1 MKRWLNGALAT
12 CSFELRRSFT
22 VQRTA
27 VSLVLALFPPAIMLI
42 LILATRLS
50 RDFQAQTAILDFSQ
64 LLIIFLVALVCLLTT
79 LLWATPNVY
88 SEMEGKTWGFI
99 ASRPGGRVSV
109 FLGKF
114 LASFLVSFGVS
125 VVAISLCIFLV
136 DRSYSMPDAQRL
148 WLSICGVFLLGCL
161 VYSAVFSMFGTLFI
175 KRSMVFAAGY
185 LFGSDVILASIPGAL
200 ISKLT
205 IRYHLQEIGIAWI
218 GWFLPASYNEADFR
232 LFYGEPLPTWIHLA
246 ILLGIT
252 AAALALGGWT
262 IVNREYIT
270 KDDA

>member
-1 MKRWLNGALAT
+1 MNRWFTGALAT

-27 VSLVLALFPPAIMLI
+27 VSAVLALFPPSILLI
-42 LILATRLS
+42 LILAARMS
-50 RDFQAQTAILDFSQ
+50 GDPNAQLAILDFTK
-64 LLIIFLVALVCLLTT
+64 LLTVFLVALVCLLTT

-88 SEMEGKTWGFI
+88 SEIEGKSWGFI
-99 ASRPGGRVSV
+99 ASRPGGRISV

-125 VVAISLCIFLV
+125 VVAISLCIFLA
-136 DRSYSMPDAQRL
+136 DRSFGIPDSQQL
-148 WLSICGVFLLGCL
+148 WLAICGVFLLGCL
-161 VYSAVFSMFGTLFI
+161 VYSAVFSMIGTLFI
-175 KRSMVFAAGY
+175 KRSMVVAAGY

-205 IRYHLQEIGIAWI
+205 VRFHLQELGIAWI
-218 GWFLPASYNEADFR
+218 GWFMPSPSTEADYR
-232 LFYGEPLPTWIHLA
+232 LIYGEALPFWIHIIV
-246 ILLGIT
+246 ILGLS
-252 AAALALGGWT
+252 ALALAVGGWT

-270 KDDA
+270 KDDG

>member
-1 MKRWLNGALAT
+1 MIRWFNGAIAT

-27 VSLVLALFPPAIMLI
+27 VSIVLALFPPAILLI

-50 RDFQAQTAILDFSQ
+50 GDIYAIMAIQDFTK
-64 LLIIFLVALVCLLTT
+64 LLTVFLVALVCLLTT

-88 SEMEGKTWGFI
+88 SEIEGKTWGFI

-125 VVAISLCIFLV
+125 VIAISLCIFLA
-136 DRSYSMPDAQRL
+136 DRSFGIVDAQGL
-148 WLSICGVFLLGCL
+148 WIAICGVFLLGCI
-161 VYSAVFSMFGTLFI
+161 VYSAVFSMIGTLFI
-175 KRSMVFAAGY
+175 KRAMVVAAGY
-185 LFGSDVILASIPGAL
+185 LFGSDVILASVPDAI
-200 ISKLT
+200 INRLT
-205 IRYHLQEIGIAWI
+205 IRFHLQELGIAWI
-218 GWFLPASYNEADFR
+218 GWFLPSPSTEADYREVF
-232 LFYGEPLPTWIHLA
+232 GAALPIWIHIVVLF
-246 ILLGIT
+246 GVT
-252 AAALALGGWT
+252 VLALSFGGWT

-270 KDDA
+270 KDDS

>member
-1 MKRWLNGALAT
+1 MNRWFNGALAT

-27 VSLVLALFPPAIMLI
+27 VSAVLALFPPAILSI
-42 LILATRLS
+42 LIVATRMS
-50 RDFQAQTAILDFSQ
+50 GDTVPILDYTR
-64 LLIIFLVALVCLLTT
+64 LLTVFLVALVCLLTA

-88 SEMEGKTWGFI
+88 SEIEAKSWGFI
-99 ASRPGGRVSV
+99 ACRPGGRVSV

-125 VVAISLCIFLV
+125 VIAISLCILLADQSFGV
-136 DRSYSMPDAQRL
+136 PDSQGL
-148 WLSICGVFLLGCL
+148 WIAICSVFLLGSF
-161 VYSAVFSMFGTLFI
+161 VYSAVFSMIGTLFI
-175 KRSMVFAAGY
+175 KRSMVIAAGY
-185 LFGSDVILASIPGAL
+185 LFGSDIILASIPGAL

-205 IRYHLQEIGIAWI
+205 IRYHLQELGIAWI
-218 GWFLPASYNEADFR
+218 GWFLPSPSTEADYR
-232 LFYGEPLPTWIHLA
+232 LIFGEALPSWIHVLV
-246 ILLGIT
+246 LFGI
-252 AAALALGGWT
+252 AALALAIGGWT